1 MLAGGERV
9 VEGLVPVL
17 SSASARKKIDDYIMH
32 PRGRAYK
39 PQHPTILQLCLYLLS
54 CFPPLWWMKVR
65 VLVRW
70 TLHIILHMVLSLS
83 SCSIRFHCSL
93 LAAGVLSSYD
103 VAIPSISAR
112 Y

>member
-39 PQHPTILQLCLYLLS
+39 PQHPTILQLCLPSFLFS
-54 CFPPLWWMKVR
+54 SS
-65 VLVRW
+65 LVDESQSSGQVDPAHYPQHGIV
-70 TLHIILHMVLSLS
+70 TFFMQHSL
-83 SCSIRFHCSL
+83 SL
-93 LAAGVLSSYD
+93 LASFLLQGFC
-103 VAIPSISAR
+103 R
-112 Y
+112 HMM